1 MTSELKTLSE
11 QLTQLCGQ
19 YDLAFAR
26 SIQPVKVGPDCYYFY
41 ATRLHDECRRIGFCK
56 EEKFYA
62 LTGGERID
70 IVDGNR
76 QRLVNTREDA

>member
-1 MTSELKTLSE
+1 VTSELKDLHN
-11 QLTQLCGQ
+11 QLILLCGQ
-19 YDLAFAR
+19 FGLAYDL

-41 ATRLHDECRRIGFCK
+41 ATRLDDTCRKLGFCK

-62 LTGGERID
+62 LTGGNRID

-76 QRLVNTREDA
+76 QRLVKTREDA